1 MSMTLPAFIAR
12 WQAADGPERGNMQLF
27 LQELIQV
34 LELPRPDPTGPSSE
48 YCFEKQVPNYT
59 PDGKFTKNYMDLYK
73 AGCFILEAKR
83 TSDKLRAKHETGAGG
98 GGGKGMKPTVHAPG
112 LPGLVEEPQAG
123 GYRANATY
131 DARLELA
138 FAQSI
143 RYAMALGLQGPPPP
157 FLIVCDIGHSF
168 HIWNR
173 YDPKAGGGY
182 GGFGARRIVMLDQL
196 VEPDIQQL
204 FRDLWMNPKA
214 LDTSRLRAS
223 VTRGIATELG
233 GLAKELLRTSTRGK
247 EEVAHFLMRCVF
259 TCFAE
264 DIGLL
269 PGKAFSEGLRRLEKD
284 PDQAGTF
291 LHAWWKV
298 MDEGGKWG
306 WEPVLRFNGG
316 LFKDTSV
323 PPLSQQQI
331 ALLRMAAE
339 KDWQDVEPA
348 IFGTLLE
355 SALEDDERHRL
366 GAHYTPR
373 AYIQRLVDATFG
385 HELRHQWAEVE
396 ADLAALLEHGNTAE
410 AVEAAKARLRA
421 FHEHLATLQFLDPA
435 CGSGNFLYVAF
446 DTLKRL
452 EGEVLQRLEDLGEW
466 FSAFE
471 LSHERISPAQFKGIE
486 LNPWAAGIA
495 ELVLWI
501 AYLQWFHR
509 CHPAGTPPEPVLQN
523 YGSIAQRDAVLACD
537 GEEATGASR
546 WDGRTFKV
554 DARGRNVP
562 DDSARVATTRL
573 LNPRPAAW
581 PQADYIIGNPP
592 FLGNASMLGELGVGY
607 TEALRAA
614 YPDVPDT
621 VDFVLYWWHHAALEV
636 REGRAQR
643 FGLITTNSLSQVRQ
657 RSVIANHTSPS
668 SLSSLLKTKKTL
680 MNRDAGDERDNHKP
694 LKLLWAIP
702 DHPWHG
708 GGAAV
713 RIAMTVGGL
722 TGSPKLARVL
732 AEPKTPDPEHVAEG
746 LVIDEIPVDTIHED
760 LSGGAKVTSAAAL
773 KANDG
778 LASRGMQLIGN
789 GFIVTPERW
798 KDWKQPAV
806 VHPYRNGRD
815 LTDRPRNV
823 MVIDLFGLTEE
834 QARKTYPAIYQH
846 LLQTVKP
853 ERDQNNRAVYRDNW
867 WIFGEPRAN
876 LRPALAGLLRYIATV
891 ETAKHRVFQ
900 FLDSA
905 TVPDNK
911 LVVIASPDAYHLGVL
926 SSRIHGT
933 WALASGGFLGV
944 GNDPVYVKSRCFDPF
959 PFPDASEAQKAIIRE
974 LSEELDAHRK
984 AAQER
989 GTRLAQTY
997 NLLERLR
1004 TGDAL
1009 TEKDQAL
1016 DAKGLVSLLLD
1027 LHQKLD
1033 AAVAQAYGWDATLS
1047 DAAILDR
1054 LVALNHE
1061 RAAEEAKGHI
1071 RWLRPEY
1078 QAGASSNR
1086 KEIDQSPEKNIKKR
1100 RKAE

>member
-1 MSMTLPAFIAR
+1 MPLTLPAFIAR

-27 LQELIQV
+27 LQELTQV
-34 LELPRPDPTGPSSE
+34 LGLPTPEPTGPASE
-48 YCFEKQVPNYT
+48 YCFEKQVPNYS
-59 PDGKFTKNYMDLYK
+59 PEGKFTKNYMDLYK

-83 TSDKLRAKHETGAGG
+83 TPDKLRAKHEAGTGVGG
-98 GGGKGMKPTVHAPG
+98 GGGAKGKRPAVHAPG
-112 LPGLVEEPQAG
+112 LPGLVEEPPAG

-131 DARLELA
+131 DARLETA
-138 FAQSI
+138 FIQGI
-143 RYAMALGLQGPPPP
+143 RYALALGLQGPPPP

-182 GGFGARRIVMLDQL
+182 GGFGARRIVMLDEL
-196 VEPDIQQL
+196 VDSDIQQL
-204 FRDLWMNPKA
+204 FRDIWMNPKA

-233 GLAKELLRTSTRGK
+233 GLAKELLRTNTRSK

-269 PGKAFSEGLRRLEKD
+269 PGKPFSEGLRHLEKD
-284 PDQAGTF
+284 PDQAETF
-291 LHAWWKV
+291 LHDWWKV

-306 WEPVLRFNGG
+306 WKHVLRFNGG

-339 KDWQDVEPA
+339 KGWQDVEPA

-385 HELRHQWAEVE
+385 HDLRRQWAEVE
-396 ADLAALLEHGNTAE
+396 AELAALLEHGNTPE
-410 AVEAAKARLRA
+410 AVEAAKVRLRA

-486 LNPWAAGIA
+486 INPWAAGIA

-501 AYLQWFHR
+501 AYLQWFR
-509 CHPAGTPPEPVLQN
+509 RRHPAGDPPEPVLQN

-546 WDGRTFKV
+546 WDGKTFKV
-554 DARGRNVP
+554 DARGREVP
-562 DDSARVATTRL
+562 EDSARTHTTRL
-573 LNPRPAAW
+573 LNPRPALW

-621 VDFVLYWWHHAALEV
+621 VDFVLYWWHRAALEV
-636 REGRAQR
+636 RAGRARR

-657 RSVIANHTSPS
+657 RGVLAHHCAVPTPVHPRLSPAKKSVQ
-668 SLSSLLKTKKTL
+668 
-680 MNRDAGDERDNHKP
+680 AGDERGLAGMKSQDLP
-694 LKLLWAIP
+694 ALKLLWAIP

-713 RIAMTVGGL
+713 RIAMTVGGRD
-722 TGSPKLARVL
+722 GSPLLARVV
-732 AEPKTPDPEHVAEG
+732 AEPKTPDPEHAAEG
-746 LVIDEIPVDTIHED
+746 LVIEEAPVDAIHED
-760 LSGGAKVTSAAAL
+760 LRAGARVADAKAL
-773 KANDG
+773 QANDG
-778 LASRGMQLIGN
+778 ICTPGVKLHGN
-789 GFIVTPERW
+789 GFIVTPEQW
-798 KDWKQPAV
+798 QTWKQPAV
-806 VHPYRNGRD
+806 VHSYRNGRD
-815 LTDRPRNV
+815 LVDQPRGV

-834 QARKTYPAIYQH
+834 QVRKTHPAIYQH

-853 ERDQNNRAVYRDNW
+853 EREQNNDRSRRENW
-867 WIFGEPRAN
+867 WLFGRSNAELRA
-876 LRPALAGLLRYIATV
+876 ALAGLPRYIATV
-891 ETAKHRVFQ
+891 ETAKHRIFQ
-900 FLDSA
+900 FLDGA
-905 TVPDNK
+905 TVPDNMIIA
-911 LVVIASPDAYHLGVL
+911 IASADAFHLGVL
-926 SSRIHGT
+926 SSHIHIV
-933 WALASGGFLGV
+933 WALAAGGLLEDRPRY
-944 GNDPVYVKSRCFDPF
+944 NKTRCFDPF
-959 PFPDASEAQKAIIRE
+959 PFPQATKAQAARIRD
-974 LSEELDAHRK
+974 LAEEIDQHRK
-984 AAQER
+984 RAQET
-989 GTRLAQTY
+989 GLGLTAQY

-1004 TGDAL
+1004 SGAAL
-1009 TEKDQAL
+1009 TGKEQAL

-1027 LHQKLD
+1027 LHQRLD
-1033 AAVAQAYGWDATLS
+1033 AAVAQAYGWPVELS
-1047 DAAILDR
+1047 DADILER

-1061 RAAEEAKGHI
+1061 RAAEEGQGKV
-1071 RWLRPEY
+1071 RWLRPDY
-1078 QAGASSNR
+1078 QAG
-1086 KEIDQSPEKNIKKR
+1086 
-1100 RKAE
+1100 

>member
-1 MSMTLPAFIAR
+1 MSLTLPAFIAR
-12 WQAADGPERGNMQLF
+12 WQAANGPERGNMQLF

-34 LELPRPDPTGPSSE
+34 LGLPAPEPTGATSE

-59 PDGKFTKNYMDLYK
+59 PEGRFTKNYMDLYK
-73 AGCFILEAKR
+73 AECFILEAKR
-83 TSDKLRAKHETGAGG
+83 TPDKLRAKSLAGSGAGG
-98 GGGKGMKPTVHAPG
+98 GGGKDKRPTVHAPG
-112 LPGLVEEPQAG
+112 LPGLVEEPQVP

-131 DARLELA
+131 DARLETAFMQAIGYAKTLA
-138 FAQSI
+138 
-143 RYAMALGLQGPPPP
+143 LHGTPPPP

-182 GGFGARRIVMLDQL
+182 GGFGARRIVMLDEL
-196 VEPDIQQL
+196 VESDNLKL
-204 FRDLWMNPKA
+204 FRDIWMNPKA
-214 LDTSRLRAS
+214 QDTSRLRAS

-233 GLAKELLRTSTRGK
+233 GLAKELLHTSTRGK

-269 PGKAFSEGLRRLEKD
+269 PGKPFSEGLRELEKD

-291 LHAWWKV
+291 LHDWWKV

-306 WEPVLRFNGG
+306 WKQVLRFNGG
-316 LFKDTSV
+316 LFKDARV
-323 PPLSQQQI
+323 PPLSQQQL

-385 HELRHQWAEVE
+385 HDLRHQWNEVE

-421 FHEHLATLQFLDPA
+421 FHQHLATLQFLDPA

-466 FSAFE
+466 FSAFD
-471 LSHERISPAQFKGIE
+471 LSHERISPKQFKGIE

-509 CHPAGTPPEPVLQN
+509 RHPAGTPPEPVLQN
-523 YGSIAQRDAVLACD
+523 YGSIEQRDAVLACD
-537 GEEATGASR
+537 GEAATGASR
-546 WDGRTFKV
+546 WDGKTRKV
-554 DARGRNVP
+554 DARGRDVP

-573 LNPRPAAW
+573 LNPRPARW

-621 VDFVLYWWHHAALEV
+621 VDFVLYWWHRAALEV

-657 RSVIANHTSPS
+657 RGVLAHHCSAPS
-668 SLSSLLKTKKTL
+668 ITGEKPEA
-680 MNRDAGDERDNHKP
+680 AGDERSLTVMKDDAP
-694 LKLLWAIP
+694 PDLKLLWAIP

-722 TGSPKLARVL
+722 DGSPVLARVV
-732 AEPKTPDPEHVAEG
+732 AEPKTPDPEHESEG
-746 LVIDEIPVDTIHED
+746 LVIEETPVDAIHED
-760 LSGGAKVTSAAAL
+760 LSAGAAVTEAQAL
-773 KANDG
+773 KANDR
-778 LASRGMQLIGN
+778 LCSPGMKLHGN
-789 GFIVTPERW
+789 GFIVTPAQW
-798 KDWKQPAV
+798 QDWGRPAV

-815 LTDRPRNV
+815 LTDHPRNV
-823 MVIDLFGLTEE
+823 MVIDLYGLSEE
-834 QARKTYPAIYQH
+834 QVRKAYPALYQH

-853 ERDQNNRAVYRDNW
+853 EREQNNDATTRKNW
-867 WIFGEPRAN
+867 WIFGRNRED
-876 LRPALAGLLRYIATV
+876 LRPALKGLPRYIATV

-900 FLDSA
+900 FLDGA

-911 LVVIASPDAYHLGVL
+911 LIVIASADAFHLGVL
-926 SSRIHGT
+926 SSRIHGI
-933 WALASGGFLGV
+933 WALAAGGALGV

-959 PFPDASEAQKAIIRE
+959 PFPDANEAQRTTIRE
-974 LSEELDAHRK
+974 LAEELDVHRK
-984 AAQER
+984 AAYER
-989 GTRLAQTY
+989 GAKLAQTY

-1004 TGDAL
+1004 SGAAL
-1009 TEKDQAL
+1009 TEKEQAL

-1027 LHQKLD
+1027 LHRKLD
-1033 AAVAQAYGWDATLS
+1033 AAVAQAYGWAADLP

-1054 LVALNHE
+1054 LVALNHA
-1061 RAAEEAKGHI
+1061 RAAEEATGQI

-1078 QAGASSNR
+1078 QAGIPAPR
-1086 KEIDQSPEKNIKKR
+1086 LD
-1100 RKAE
+1100 